1 MDVPRV
7 VKCLGDRC
15 VPTRNMTLEPIEF
28 ELAKGFLSKTVVHFG
43 LLVIASPPIR
53 VAFSASYYV
62 FNALRIRMLTCRRRL
77 FDPFRKTLPEQG
89 RIQGRLRNS
98 LTQIPNSQNSR

>member
-7 VKCLGDRC
+7 VECLCDRC

-28 ELAKGFLSKTVVHFG
+28 ELAKGFLSKIVVHFS
-43 LLVIASPPIR
+43 LLVITSPPIKR
-53 VAFSASYYV
+53 RFFGLLLLLLLS
-62 FNALRIRMLTCRRRL
+62 RMLTCRLRL

-89 RIQGRLRNS
+89 RIQGRLQNS